1 MSENNKKNAVLAIV
15 SALPEELDFLEEYL
29 QDRDGWKKTKE
40 NTYVNAKQRLEIVSK
55 VFGVGKLSAAY
66 GTADLINETDPDL
79 IINVGYA
86 GGLIKEAV
94 KGDVAIGTD
103 YVQVDFVPFFNNNI
117 PQTDPSP
124 VVLVDALEKEASKLN
139 INGYKGRI
147 ATGDFFLHSTDQKNK
162 ILEEYSPI
170 AFDMESAAVAQVAT
184 VKKVPFIAL
193 RTFSDLADDT
203 AAEQALANKH
213 DRETGQRIPI
223 EHRPIK
229 LAVNTAERYV
239 DLIKRTLS

>member
-1 MSENNKKNAVLAIV
+1 M

-55 VFGVGKLSAAY
+55 VFGVGKVSAAY

-184 VKKVPFIAL
+184 AKKGSVHSASELFLIWLMIRQPSRLWQI
-193 RTFSDLADDT
+193 
-203 AAEQALANKH
+203 NM
-213 DRETGQRIPI
+213 TGKQGRGY
-223 EHRPIK
+223 
-229 LAVNTAERYV
+229 LSNTS
-239 DLIKRTLS
+239 LSNWQSIQQNDMLT